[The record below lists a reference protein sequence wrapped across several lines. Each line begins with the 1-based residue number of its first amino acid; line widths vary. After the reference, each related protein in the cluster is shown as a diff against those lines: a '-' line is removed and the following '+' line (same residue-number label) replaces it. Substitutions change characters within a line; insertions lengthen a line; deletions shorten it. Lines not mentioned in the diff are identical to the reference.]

1 MTLTGQRVLVTG
13 ASRGIGRAAALAFA
27 KAGAHVVV
35 TATSFEPLDS
45 LMAAVEAQ
53 GGAGSVI
60 VADLMQRSERHRL
73 AEQAGTVDV
82 LINNAG
88 MLGGRDKLYHTSL
101 RTFEQTLELNA
112 IAPFDLIRLLVPG
125 MVGRG
130 HGTIINVSSSVG
142 LKGRGTWGAY
152 STSKAALE
160 GMTQS
165 LADELEGSGVQC
177 IVVNPGGTRTDM
189 RAEAL
194 PAEDPMTLPTPE
206 VIAQPL
212 VELAA
217 CQGTKHHG
225 KRYNLREL
233 AGIA

>member
-1 MTLTGQRVLVTG
+1 MKLANRRALVTG
-13 ASRGIGRAAALAFA
+13 ASRGIGRAAAMALA
-27 KAGAHVVV
+27 KEGAHVVL

-45 LMAAVEAQ
+45 LLAAIEAQ
-53 GGAGSVI
+53 GGHGTIV

-73 AEQAGTVDV
+73 AEQAGPVDI

-88 MLGGRDKLYHTSL
+88 LLGGRDKLYHTSL
-101 RTFEQTLELNA
+101 GTFERTLELNT
-112 IAPFDLIRLLVPG
+112 IAPFDLIRLIVPG

-130 HGTIINVSSSVG
+130 HGTVINVSSSVG

-160 GMTQS
+160 GLSQS
-165 LADELEGSGVQC
+165 LSDELEGSGVHC

-194 PAEDPMTLPTPE
+194 PDEDPMTLPTAE

-217 CQGTKHHG
+217 CKGNKHHG

>member
-1 MTLTGQRVLVTG
+1 MKLAGQRILVTG
-13 ASRGIGRAAALAFA
+13 ASRGIGRAAAMAFA
-27 KAGAHVVV
+27 KEGAHVIV

-45 LMAAVEAQ
+45 LMAAITAQ
-53 GGAGSVI
+53 GGQGSIV

-73 AEQAGTVDV
+73 VEQAGVVDV
-82 LINNAG
+82 LLNNAG
-88 MLGGRDKLYHTSL
+88 MLGGRDKLFHTSL
-101 RTFEQTLELNA
+101 GTFERTLELNT

-130 HGTIINVSSSVG
+130 RGMVINVSSSVG

-152 STSKAALE
+152 STSKCALE
-160 GMTQS
+160 GMSHS
-165 LADELEGSGVQC
+165 LSDELEGTGVRC
-177 IVVNPGGTRTDM
+177 VVVNPGGTRTDM

-194 PAEDPMTLPTPE
+194 PAEDPMTLPTAE
-206 VIAQPL
+206 TIAQPL

-217 CQGTKHHG
+217 CKGNKHHG

>member
-1 MTLTGQRVLVTG
+1 MNLTGQRVLVTG

-27 KAGAHVVV
+27 KEGAHVIV

-45 LMAAVEAQ
+45 LMAAIQAQ
-53 GGAGSVI
+53 GGEGTVV

-73 AEQAGTVDV
+73 VERAGVVDV

-101 RTFEQTLELNA
+101 GTFERTLELNA
-112 IAPFDLIRLLVPG
+112 VAPFDLIRLIVPG
-125 MVGRG
+125 MVGRDR
-130 HGTIINVSSSVG
+130 GTVINVSSSVG

-160 GMTQS
+160 GMSQS
-165 LADELEGSGVQC
+165 LSDELEGSGVRC

-194 PAEDPMTLPTPE
+194 PAEDPMTLPTAE
-206 VIAQPL
+206 IIAQPL

-217 CQGTKHHG
+217 CQGNKHHG